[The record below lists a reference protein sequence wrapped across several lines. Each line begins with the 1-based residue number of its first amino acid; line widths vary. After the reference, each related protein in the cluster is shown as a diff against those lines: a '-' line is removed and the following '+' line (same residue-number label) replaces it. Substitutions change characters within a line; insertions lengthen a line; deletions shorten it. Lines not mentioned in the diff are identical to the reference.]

1 MAQNINQDVDQHKS
15 NLVVRIDQDSD
26 SDLQALFD
34 SVLRPDKKRPL
45 QVPLRMRKLPDSF
58 FTPPSTGSKS
68 PSVSSISHSRDNSAD
83 SAFGTA
89 SVAAGPTS
97 GGSGGGNGASG
108 AAGGLQV
115 NHPRAHSSP
124 ASLQQT
130 YASAQQQQQQQ
141 HQHLKQRSYDMTP
154 VDELG
159 PLPPGWEQA
168 RTPEGQV
175 YYLNHIT
182 RTTTWE
188 DPRKT
193 LAAQVAQSQ
202 QQQQQQQQQQA
213 ADIIAGASSGGSPH
227 SSSSPQPAGG
237 KGAGADASGLGPL
250 PEGWEQATTAEG
262 ELYFIN
268 HQTRTT
274 SWFDPR
280 IPTALWSS
288 TTIPPLV
295 QRMRVLRLLAA
306 NTMQLQ
312 RSPVGSILPQHGAS
326 WIQPLTSQS
335 LQACQQK
342 LRLQSLQMERER
354 LKLRQQEIF
363 RQQELM
369 MRQPTTD
376 LATSAGMDPFL
387 SGLTDH
393 SRQESADSGL
403 GMGTSY
409 SLPHTPEDFLT
420 NMDDNMDGVS
430 EGGNPADIAGL
441 DGPEL
446 SSLSDNIDS
455 TDDLVPS
462 LQLGEVGEDFSSEIL
477 NEVLM
482 NPNNHKPD
490 NVLTW
495 L

>member
-227 SSSSPQPAGG
+227 SSSSPQPA
-237 KGAGADASGLGPL
+237 A
-250 PEGWEQATTAEG
+250 
-262 ELYFIN
+262 
-268 HQTRTT
+268 
-274 SWFDPR
+274 
-280 IPTALWSS
+280 
-288 TTIPPLV
+288 
-295 QRMRVLRLLAA
+295 
-306 NTMQLQ
+306 MQLQ

>member
-1 MAQNINQDVDQHKS
+1 MAQNINQDADQHKS

-89 SVAAGPTS
+89 SVAAGPTT
-97 GGSGGGNGASG
+97 GGGG
-108 AAGGLQV
+108 GGLQV

-130 YASAQQQQQQQ
+130 YASAQQQQQQ
-141 HQHLKQRSYDMTP
+141 QHLKQRSYDMTP

-175 YYLNHIT
+175 YYL
-182 RTTTWE
+182 
-188 DPRKT
+188 K
-193 LAAQVAQSQ
+193 
-202 QQQQQQQQQQA
+202 
-213 ADIIAGASSGGSPH
+213 ASAGGSPH
-227 SSSSPQPAGG
+227 SSSSPQPAGAKG
-237 KGAGADASGLGPL
+237 SSGGGGGGAGAGGDAAGLGPL

>member
-141 HQHLKQRSYDMTP
+141 QHQHLKQRSYDMTP

-202 QQQQQQQQQQA
+202 QQQQQQQQA

-227 SSSSPQPAGG
+227 SSSSPQPA
-237 KGAGADASGLGPL
+237 A
-250 PEGWEQATTAEG
+250 
-262 ELYFIN
+262 
-268 HQTRTT
+268 
-274 SWFDPR
+274 
-280 IPTALWSS
+280 
-288 TTIPPLV
+288 
-295 QRMRVLRLLAA
+295 
-306 NTMQLQ
+306 MQLQ

>member
-1 MAQNINQDVDQHKS
+1 MALNPDGEQHKG

-34 SVLRPDKKRPL
+34 SVLKPDSNRPL
-45 QVPLRMRKLPDSF
+45 QVPLRMRKLPNSF
-58 FTPPSTGSKS
+58 FNPPSTGSKS
-68 PSVSSISHSRDNSAD
+68 PSVSSISHSRENSAD

-89 SVAAGPTS
+89 SSVATTTTS
-97 GGSGGGNGASG
+97 AS
-108 AAGGLQV
+108 GLQV

-141 HQHLKQRSYDMTP
+141 HQHMKQRSYDITP

-202 QQQQQQQQQQA
+202 QTQPELITSVSA
-213 ADIIAGASSGGSPH
+213 TSH
-227 SSSSPQPAGG
+227 TSSSPQPQGT
-237 KGAGADASGLGPL
+237 KPADLGPL
-250 PEGWEQATTAEG
+250 PDGWEQATTPEG
-262 ELYFIN
+262 EIYFIN

-288 TTIPPLV
+288 TAIPSLV
-295 QRMRVLRLLAA
+295 QRMRLIRLSA
-306 NTMQLQ
+306 NHTIHLQ
-312 RSPVGSILPQHGAS
+312 RSPGGMLPQQSAS
-326 WIQPLTSQS
+326 WIQPLSSQS

-354 LKLRQQEIF
+354 LKLRQQEIM
-363 RQQELM
+363 RQQEM
-369 MRQPTTD
+369 MLRQSTTD
-376 LATSAGMDPFL
+376 LPPAGMDPFL

-403 GMGTSY
+403 GMGNSY
-409 SLPHTPEDFLT
+409 SLPHTPEDFLA

-430 EGGNPADIAGL
+430 EGGNPSDMATL
-441 DGPEL
+441 DGPDI

-462 LQLGEVGEDFSSEIL
+462 LQLVEEFSSDLLEDVQSLI
-477 NEVLM
+477 
-482 NPNNHKPD
+482 NPNSSKPD